1 MATMKKTANKKP
13 VARKAIEPKEVIVP
27 DNGAKSDLS
36 VFEKMAVRFVPTVT
50 EVALCDGVTVNV
62 RKRITL
68 SELMMIVRQIV
79 DACTDEDRGE
89 VHFEL
94 FDYATKMAICAV
106 YCGEVAPEN
115 NEIGYLAIVGEDR
128 MYDLITPHIDKGQ
141 LDNIWFSAR
150 ERLNAKSN
158 MFASAAAR
166 MTVDMLQKMNDLYD
180 MMSSVAAEVDE
191 GNAEEAFRNII
202 SLADKQ

>member
-1 MATMKKTANKKP
+1 MATTKKMANKKP

-27 DNGAKSDLS
+27 DNSAKSDLS
-36 VFEKMAVRFVPTVT
+36 VFEKMAVRFVPTTT
-50 EVALCDGVTVNV
+50 EVALCDGITVSV

-106 YCGEVAPEN
+106 YCGQVAPEN

-141 LDNIWFSAR
+141 LDTIWFSSR

-180 MMSSVAAEVDE
+180 MMSSVASEIGE

-202 SLADKQ
+202 SLTDKQ